1 MHRLPGTADEHV
13 GVRTFAF
20 TFVPPAVVMLGVG
33 LALVLAGI
41 PVENLTSEP
50 TTIAEV
56 PPYTG
61 AVSTIGVM
69 GWAAAIG
76 MFLMGAALLYEKLER
91 REAAFLAYG
100 AVFTGYLAIDDVFAF
115 HESVLPS
122 VGIPEKAT
130 YAVLL
135 ALVVVYALLFRP
147 QIRDSAC
154 LFLVLAVAL
163 LASSVAVDLI
173 WELLDPSSGFAIQ
186 LFLEDGLKL
195 FGICAWVAYSAMSTR
210 GLVLRRLAEQRSGHT
225 PAQRPSR
232 TTTSS

>member
-1 MHRLPGTADEHV
+1 MHRIPGTADEHV
-13 GVRTFAF
+13 GIRTFAY
-20 TFVPPAVVMLGVG
+20 TFVPPALVMLGVG
-33 LALVLAGI
+33 LALVVLGI

-50 TTIAEV
+50 TTIAQV

-100 AVFTGYLAIDDVFAF
+100 AVFTSYLAIDDAFAF

-122 VGIPEKAT
+122 LGIPEKAT

-135 ALVVVYALLFRP
+135 ALVIVYAVLFRP
-147 QIRDSAC
+147 QIRQSAW
-154 LFLVLAVAL
+154 LFLVLAVGL
-163 LASSVAVDLI
+163 LASSVAVDLV

-186 LFLEDGLKL
+186 LFVEDGFKL
-195 FGICAWVAYSAMSTR
+195 FGICAWVAYAAMSTR
-210 GLVLRRLAEQRSGHT
+210 GLVRRRFAAALAGAASEARRDGVTASN
-225 PAQRPSR
+225 
-232 TTTSS
+232 